1 MDSKRRSLEIEAEMT
16 SKRIA
21 DISAE
26 KDKQTQDLEEA
37 IRSLTKYLKEK
48 DDNERRERYTRN

>member
-1 MDSKRRSLEIEAEMT
+1 MDSKRRLLEIEAEMT

-21 DISAE
+21 NISAE
-26 KDKQTQDLEEA
+26 IDKQTQDLEEA